1 MILSAQVKTHIET
14 ILKSPL
20 HHPVSDINHFP
31 GPGHSTLQYWHC
43 IIQTDHEHSS
53 HHLHF
58 SKFSYFFSESPSFSH
73 LVLVW
78 TTFFLDL
85 CPANCSPR
93 PSSQSESSPRIS
105 YQHSASVIFCIFLC
119 KILHD
124 EYVAEPWLILSVKLY
139 AHSTTTSFFTSCTTE
154 AALHCYLHP
163 LLELAPKLYSP
174 RILRNS
180 YIKLPLLTPAI
191 ETILDWDSLLVCTG
205 TLINFIDK
213 LLRNW

>member
-20 HHPVSDINHFP
+20 HHPVSDITHFP

-43 IIQTDHEHSS
+43 IIQTDHKQSS

-78 TTFFLDL
+78 ITFFLDL
-85 CPANCSPR
+85 CPANCLPR
-93 PSSQSESSPRIS
+93 PSSQSESSPCIS
-105 YQHSASVIFCIFLC
+105 YQHSASVVFCIFLC

-124 EYVAEPWLILSVKLY
+124 EYVAEPRLILSVKLY
-139 AHSTTTSFFTSCTTE
+139 AHSTTTSFFHILHHRGSTTLLSSPTFSSQTLFITHTSKFISQVTTTDTSYWD
-154 AALHCYLHP
+154 H
-163 LLELAPKLYSP
+163 SW
-174 RILRNS
+174 LR
-180 YIKLPLLTPAI
+180 
-191 ETILDWDSLLVCTG
+191 
-205 TLINFIDK
+205 
-213 LLRNW
+213 